1 MAIFSGF
8 LTSLL
13 IAGSKGVVRIQ
24 TAMANRR
31 AAKELLTWDEQAL
44 KDIGLTRSDVRGAL
58 ATSFHTDP
66 THSLSL
72 IAAGYE
78 TRTRRDGANRPMP
91 AGPKPAGAVA
101 VSKGRLGNLPSAEP
115 VLCA

>member
-31 AAKELLTWDEQAL
+31 AAKDLLNWDDEAL

-58 ATSFHTDP
+58 ETPLHTDP
-66 THSLSL
+66 THHLSL
-72 IAAGYE
+72 IAAGYDI
-78 TRTRRDGANRPMP
+78 RSRRDGANHITSM
-91 AGPKPAGAVA
+91 GQKPVGAAA
-101 VSKGRLGNLPSAEP
+101 VSTGRLGNLPSAEP

>member
-1 MAIFSGF
+1 MAVFSGF

-13 IAGSKGVVRIQ
+13 ISGSKGVVRLQ

-31 AAKELLTWDEQAL
+31 AAKELLGWDDEAL

-58 ATSFHTDP
+58 ETPLHTDP
-66 THSLSL
+66 THHLSL

-78 TRTRRDGANRPMP
+78 TRTRRDSANHTTSMGHKPVGA
-91 AGPKPAGAVA
+91 AA
-101 VSKGRLGNLPSAEP
+101 VSNARLGNLPSAEP